1 MILPVSETSLIL
13 QEGIMDFRDLTYI
26 LAVADNR
33 SVTEAANKLY
43 ISQPS
48 LSYIISKVEEEL
60 GVKLFYRKTN
70 PITLTY
76 AGQLYVETAR
86 EILAKM
92 DNLKRQL
99 TEVGVGEKGQISIG
113 IPTERAGYM
122 IPKFI
127 GKFHDAFPEM
137 ELKLME
143 TRSKEIISGID
154 KGRILLGIL
163 PGREED
169 YPANM
174 AYELIYKEKIVMT
187 APEGMI
193 TPEMITG
200 TDENGIAVVDLKKMK
215 HLPYLI
221 MQQGHYSR
229 KKTDRIFKKAGF
241 VPKNVTEVSSNM
253 TALSLSANAGLGIT
267 IVPERAVET
276 FADKDKLKI
285 YRYSEQQ
292 DTWDINAVYKK
303 DTYLGKAE
311 RALIDIIKETF
322 N

>member
-1 MILPVSETSLIL
+1 MIISEG
-13 QEGIMDFRDLTYI
+13 GIMDFRDLTYI
-26 LAVADNR
+26 LAVADNK

-76 AGQLYVETAR
+76 AGQLYVDTAR
-86 EILAKM
+86 DILARM

-99 TEVGVGEKGQISIG
+99 TEVGVGDKGQITIG
-113 IPTERAGYM
+113 IPTERAGFM

-127 GKFHDAFPEM
+127 GRFHELYPEM
-137 ELKLME
+137 DLKLQE

-174 AYELIYKEKIVMT
+174 TCELIYKEKIFMT

-193 TPEMITG
+193 RPEMIVRVHE
-200 TDENGIAVVDLKKMK
+200 DGIPQVDLKKMK

-253 TALSLSANAGLGIT
+253 TALSLSLNAGLGVA
-267 IVPERAVET
+267 IVPDRAVES
-276 FADKDKLKI
+276 FADKDRLKI
-285 YRYSEQQ
+285 YRYSDEQ

-311 RALIDIIKETF
+311 RALIDIIKDTF

>member
-1 MILPVSETSLIL
+1 
-13 QEGIMDFRDLTYI
+13 MDFRDLTYI
-26 LAVADNR
+26 LAVADNK

-48 LSYIISKVEEEL
+48 LSYIISKVEDEL

-86 EILAKM
+86 DILAKM

-113 IPTERAGYM
+113 IPAERAGYM

-127 GKFHDAFPEM
+127 WKFHELFPEM
-137 ELKLME
+137 ELKLQE

-163 PGREED
+163 PGSDED

-174 AYELIYKEKIVMT
+174 TCELIYKEKIILT

-193 TPEMITG
+193 KPEMIVKINE
-200 TDENGIAVVDLKKMK
+200 DGIPQVDLKKMK
-215 HLPYLI
+215 YLPYLL
-221 MQQGHYSR
+221 MQQGHYTR
-229 KKTDRIFKKAGF
+229 KKTDSIFKKAGF

-253 TALSLSANAGLGIT
+253 TALSLSLNAGLGVT
-267 IVPERAVET
+267 IVPERAIET
-276 FADKDKLKI
+276 FADKDKLKF
-285 YRYSEQQ
+285 YRYSDEQ
-292 DTWDINAVYKK
+292 DTWDVNAVYKK

-311 RALIDIIKETF
+311 RELIDIIKDAF

>member
-1 MILPVSETSLIL
+1 
-13 QEGIMDFRDLTYI
+13 MDFRDLTYI
-26 LAVADNR
+26 LAVADNK

-48 LSYIISKVEEEL
+48 LSYIISKVEDEL

-86 EILAKM
+86 DILAKM

-113 IPTERAGYM
+113 IPAERAGYM

-127 GKFHDAFPEM
+127 WKFHELFPEM
-137 ELKLME
+137 ELKLQE

-163 PGREED
+163 PGSDED

-174 AYELIYKEKIVMT
+174 TCELIYKEKIILT

-193 TPEMITG
+193 KPEMIVKINE
-200 TDENGIAVVDLKKMK
+200 DGIPQVDLKKMK
-215 HLPYLI
+215 YLPYLL
-221 MQQGHYSR
+221 MQQGHYTR
-229 KKTDRIFKKAGF
+229 KKTDSIFKKAGF

-253 TALSLSANAGLGIT
+253 TALSLSLNAGLGVT
-267 IVPERAVET
+267 IVPEREIET
-276 FADKDKLKI
+276 FADKDKLKF
-285 YRYSEQQ
+285 YRYSDEQ
-292 DTWDINAVYKK
+292 DTWDVNAVYKK

-311 RALIDIIKETF
+311 RELIDIIKDAF